1 MGAHREIVH
10 GGRHAGQDGQ
20 RAVTQARVDTPRV
33 DTCALR
39 GASERGE
46 EGVRAHARLVQIEAQ
61 SHVKDF
67 VPSLVVCVN
76 AVRPAMGSDSGRNE
90 RRPRWHIG
98 SKHASL

>member
-1 MGAHREIVH
+1 VGAYREIVH

-20 RAVTQARVDTPRV
+20 RAVTQARVETPRIEA
-33 DTCALR
+33 CALR

-67 VPSLVVCVN
+67 VPSLVVCVK
-76 AVRPAMGSDSGRNE
+76 AAGSAMGSDSGRNE
-90 RRPRWHIG
+90 MRARWHIG
-98 SKHASL
+98 SQHASL